1 MFVYCVQA
9 TKANHEQGA
18 RHKKAVEDKLME
30 MKRQAMMTQKHSQDE
45 RHFLQR
51 MEEAALNDY
60 KSKDIKS
67 NRDFTAKLYNNEVR
81 CNNMIIICCF

>member
-1 MFVYCVQA
+1 
-9 TKANHEQGA
+9 
-18 RHKKAVEDKLME
+18 ME

-67 NRDFTAKLYNNEVR
+67 NRDFTAKLYNNEVSE
-81 CNNMIIICCF
+81 I